1 MKSFPHFTLTAINMK
16 THLLLLLSAIVSLSV
31 HAQTQGQVTDAK
43 DNQPLPGVNIY
54 LQKDSAGIGATDRDG
69 HFDLSALKKIAMSD
83 TIVFSYVGYLSL
95 RLTCADLRKSDY
107 RVAMQAHAQALP
119 EVSISG
125 EKGRS
130 FLNYEPL
137 EDLPMRLTSPASF
150 VHDGK
155 IFLISGTEKTP
166 VGDSILSEKML
177 IYDIA
182 ADAWTESPRK
192 FARRNGHRAHY
203 YKGKVFVVG
212 GKYWST
218 NRRLEYTAP
227 QIEIYD
233 MERDTLYVDRVNPH
247 QAVKP
252 ATFIYDDCLYV
263 MGGSVKERVYSDKV
277 HTLDLKTGVWYDTGI
292 VIPEERLDFSA
303 GVAVGHVVYFFGG
316 WRMAS
321 IWKVRSYNLLTGEW
335 KDLCDL
341 KECVSSPGVATC
353 QDLIYIYENQSL
365 QIYNIR
371 TNRVTAHYFTDGRCY
386 TELFYAGGKL
396 YLVGGR
402 PMPTFSEE
410 DEPTLE
416 PESVFSVDVSHIE
429 AE

>member
-1 MKSFPHFTLTAINMK
+1 MK
-16 THLLLLLSAIVSLSV
+16 THLLLLLSAMVSLSV

-43 DNQPLPGVNIY
+43 DRQPLPGVNIY
-54 LQKDSAGIGATDRDG
+54 LQKDSAGIGVTDRDG

-83 TIVFSYVGYLSL
+83 TIVFSYIGYLSL

-130 FLNYEPL
+130 FLDYEPL

-155 IFLISGTEKTP
+155 IYLISGTEKTL

-252 ATFIYDDCLYV
+252 ATFIYDDCLYM

-303 GVAVGHVVYFFGG
+303 GVPVGHVVYFFGG
-316 WRMAS
+316 WRMNS
-321 IWKVRSYNLLTGEW
+321 IWKVRSYDLLTGEW

-341 KECVSSPGVATC
+341 KECVFSPGVANC
-353 QDLIYIYENQSL
+353 GDLIYIYENRSL

-371 TNRVTAHYFTDGRCY
+371 TNRVTAYYFTDGRCY

-402 PMPTFSEE
+402 PMPSFSKE
-410 DEPTLE
+410 DEPTME
-416 PESVFSVDVSHIE
+416 PESVFSIDVSHIT

>member
-1 MKSFPHFTLTAINMK
+1 MK

-54 LQKDSAGIGATDRDG
+54 LQKDSAGIAATDRDG
-69 HFDLSALKKIAMSD
+69 HFDLSALEKADETD

-95 RLTCADLRKSDY
+95 RLTCNDLRNAAY
-107 RVAMQAHAQALP
+107 RVTMQAHAQALP
-119 EVSISG
+119 EVSVMAG
-125 EKGRS
+125 KGRVI
-130 FLNYEPL
+130 LNYERL
-137 EDLPMRLTSPASF
+137 KDLPMKLTSPASF

-155 IFLISGTEKTP
+155 IYLISGTEKTP

-182 ADAWTESPRK
+182 ADAWTESPQK

-218 NRRLEYTAP
+218 NHRLEYTAL

-233 MERDTLYVDRVNPH
+233 MDRDTLYVDRVNPH

-252 ATFIYDDCLYV
+252 ATFIYDDCLY
-263 MGGSVKERVYSDKV
+263 MLGGSVKERVYSDKV

-292 VIPEERLDFSA
+292 VIPEERLDFST

-321 IWKVRSYNLLTGEW
+321 IWKVRSYDLLTGEW
-335 KDLCDL
+335 RDLCDL

-371 TNRVTAHYFTDGRCY
+371 TNRVTAHYFTDGRCK

-396 YLVGGR
+396 YLVGGS

-410 DEPTLE
+410 DEPTME

>member
-1 MKSFPHFTLTAINMK
+1 MK
-16 THLLLLLSAIVSLSV
+16 THLLLLLSAIASLPMY
-31 HAQTQGQVTDAK
+31 AQTQGQVTDAK
-43 DNQPLPGVNIY
+43 DNQPLSGVNIY
-54 LQKDSAGIGATDRDG
+54 LQKDSVGIGATDRDG
-69 HFDLSALKKIAMSD
+69 HFDLSALEKADETD

-95 RLTCADLRKSDY
+95 RLTCNDLRNATY
-107 RVAMQAHAQALP
+107 RVTMQAHAQALP
-119 EVSISG
+119 EVSVMAG
-125 EKGRS
+125 KGRVILS
-130 FLNYEPL
+130 YERL
-137 EDLPMRLTSPASF
+137 KDLPMKLTSPASF

-155 IFLISGTEKTP
+155 IYLISGTEKTP

-182 ADAWTESPRK
+182 ADAWTESPQK

-218 NRRLEYTAP
+218 NHRLEYTAL

-233 MERDTLYVDRVNPH
+233 MDRDTLYVDRVNPH

-252 ATFIYDDCLYV
+252 ATFIYDDCLY
-263 MGGSVKERVYSDKV
+263 MLGGSVKERVYSDKV

-292 VIPEERLDFSA
+292 VIPEERLDFST
-303 GVAVGHVVYFFGG
+303 GVLVGHVVYFFGG

-321 IWKVRSYNLLTGEW
+321 IWKN
-335 KDLCDL
+335 
-341 KECVSSPGVATC
+341 PGVAVGGE
-353 QDLIYIYENQSL
+353 LIYLYDDTVL

-371 TNRVTAHYFTDGRCY
+371 TNRVTAYYFTDGRCK
-386 TELFYAGGKL
+386 TELFYADGKL

-416 PESVFSVDVSHIE
+416 PESVFSVDVSLLAPE
-429 AE
+429 